1 MYNPRNE
8 QRLLQELDQYL
19 HIQTQLE
26 AYRDASGAV
35 VYLLLDIEDL
45 KSSCASD
52 AVAPATTPDAV
63 APPLQQKAQ
72 EAISKLKKLQQ
83 PRCQNYALTAA
94 VRTTRAVYR

>member
-8 QRLLQELDQYL
+8 QRLLQELDQHR

-26 AYRDASGAV
+26 AYRDASEAV

-72 EAISKLKKLQQ
+72 EAIF
-83 PRCQNYALTAA
+83 
-94 VRTTRAVYR
+94 